1 MAILPE
7 QPSILELPF
16 CANGDKSTIPTNPL
30 FGKASL
36 SDGFPIET
44 GMDLSEGGVP
54 PNRLDF
60 NGILN
65 LLSQFAYWIQSGGV
79 PTWNNTLDYVPPA
92 RVAGSDGKF
101 YKCVAQSGPT
111 IEDVGPQDPTVEGN
125 TDYWILDDPQGGS
138 NSDAGAIV
146 GEIRFLPF
154 RENALPKGWYITNG
168 SNYLLDSAQGQVL
181 NAFSDEFKSDW
192 GIVTQDIDEVTNINI
207 PNLFASD
214 NTGAVL
220 IPTRGIDLAVGAVQE
235 DTGRNI
241 TGQFNIYNGVGFAG
255 GAVGAMYFSGSVPYC
270 FSYNASGHL
279 GNTLLI
285 DASRGWGGEH
295 TGNRFKIYGRGTTPV
310 MFLGV

>member
-7 QPSILELPF
+7 QPDILELPF
-16 CANGDKSTIPTNPL
+16 CANGDKATIPTNPL

-44 GMDLSEGGVP
+44 GMDLSEGGIP

-65 LLSQFAYWIQSGGV
+65 LLSQFAYWMQSGGV
-79 PTWNNTLDYVPPA
+79 PTWNNTLDYIPPA

-111 IEDVGPQDPTVEGN
+111 IEDVGPKDPTVEGN

-138 NSDAGAIV
+138 NPDAGAIV

-154 RENALPKGWYITNG
+154 REAEIPKGWYVTNG
-168 SNYLLDSAQGQVL
+168 NLYPVDSAQGKVL
-181 NAFSDEFKSDW
+181 NAFSDDFKSDW
-192 GIVTQDIDEVTNINI
+192 GIILQDVGGVSNIKI
-207 PNLFASD
+207 PDLFASD
-214 NTGAVL
+214 NTGAML
-220 IPTRGIDLAVGAVQE
+220 IPTKGKDLAVGAVQE
-235 DTGRNI
+235 DMGRNI
-241 TGQFNIYNGVGFAG
+241 TGQFNLYNGIGFSGGSAGALYFAG
-255 GAVGAMYFSGSVPYC
+255 GVPYC
-270 FSYNASGHL
+270 FSYNASGPL

-285 DASRGWGGEH
+285 DASRVWSSAH
-295 TGNRFKIYGRGTTPV
+295 VGNRFKVYGRGTTPV

>member
-7 QPSILELPF
+7 QPDILELPF
-16 CANGDKSTIPTNPL
+16 CANGDKAVIPTNPL

-111 IEDVGPQDPTVEGN
+111 IEDVGPKDPTVEGN

-138 NSDAGAIV
+138 NPDAGAIV

-154 RENALPKGWYITNG
+154 RENAIPSGWYVTNG
-168 SNYLLDSAQGQVL
+168 TNYPVDSPQGQVL
-181 NAFSDEFKSDW
+181 NAFSDDFKSDW
-192 GIVTQDIDEVTNINI
+192 EMTVKDVNGVSNINI

-214 NTGAVL
+214 NTGAML
-220 IPTRGIDLAVGAVQE
+220 IPTKGTDLAVGAVQE
-235 DTGRNI
+235 DAGRNV
-241 TGQFNIYNGVGFAG
+241 TGQFNIYNGVGFSG
-255 GAVGAMYFSGSVPYC
+255 GTVGSMYFAGSVPYC

-279 GNTLLI
+279 GNTLII
-285 DASRGWGGEH
+285 DASRVWGGTH
-295 TGNRFKIYGRGTTPV
+295 ISSRFKVYGRGTTPV